1 MDTYCTDSHEW
12 VRVDGDTIELG
23 LTAHAVQE
31 LTDVTFVEIQPA
43 GTMLGAGDSLG
54 EVESVKTTSDI
65 YAPVPGEIVEVNE
78 AVVANPALLNE
89 DPWGSAWLVKLRCP
103 DLSGVE
109 GLTPRDDYEAKF
121 PSE

>member
-1 MDTYCTDSHEW
+1 MSPLSRSSPQAPCW
-12 VRVDGDTIELG
+12 
-23 LTAHAVQE
+23 
-31 LTDVTFVEIQPA
+31 
-43 GTMLGAGDSLG
+43 AGDSLG
-54 EVESVKTTSDI
+54 EVESVKP
-65 YAPVPGEIVEVNE
+65 PVIFTPLFPGEIIEVNE